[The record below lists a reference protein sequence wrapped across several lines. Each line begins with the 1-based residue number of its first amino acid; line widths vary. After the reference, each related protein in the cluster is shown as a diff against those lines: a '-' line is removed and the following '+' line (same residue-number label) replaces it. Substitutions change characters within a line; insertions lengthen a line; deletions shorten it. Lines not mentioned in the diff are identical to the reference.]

1 MKKNVTKNKQTN
13 KKNWYMITLYL
24 NYEESLE
31 SKQVKFGQ
39 KRVQIKIFLYLTI
52 VSTYEWL

>member
-1 MKKNVTKNKQTN
+1 
-13 KKNWYMITLYL
+13 MITLYL